1 MVGALSLVTR
11 CAMLVVRRS
20 MTGEAR
26 NGQVPLSEDEE
37 RILSEIE
44 DLLTETDPDLVR
56 EVSETTVYTQPLRSM
71 KVAVAVFVVGVLV
84 MVATLSTSFL
94 LAFVGFLVM
103 LGAALTLERNAR
115 QVGRTGL
122 RAAVGSGR
130 TTGLRDA
137 VGGTRAKVREQ
148 MRDRFRRGDQGRT

>member
-1 MVGALSLVTR
+1 MSLVTR

>member
-1 MVGALSLVTR
+1 LSLVTR
-11 CAMLVVRRS
+11 CAMLVWRRS

-26 NGQVPLSEDEE
+26 NGQVPLSKDEE

-84 MVATLSTSFL
+84 MVTTLSTSFL

>member
-1 MVGALSLVTR
+1 
-11 CAMLVVRRS
+11 
-20 MTGEAR
+20 MTGETR

>member
-1 MVGALSLVTR
+1 MSLVTR
-11 CAMLVVRRS
+11 CAMLVWRRS
-20 MTGEAR
+20 MTGETR

-71 KVAVAVFVVGVLV
+71 KLAVAIFVVGVLV
-84 MVATLSTSFL
+84 MVTTLSTSFL

-130 TTGLRDA
+130 ATGLRDA
-137 VGGTRAKVREQ
+137 VGGTRARVREQ

>member
-1 MVGALSLVTR
+1 M
-11 CAMLVVRRS
+11 
-20 MTGEAR
+20 
-26 NGQVPLSEDEE
+26 PLSEDEE

-44 DLLTETDPDLVR
+44 DQLLETDPDLVR

-71 KVAVAVFVVGVLV
+71 KWAIVLFVAGVTV
-84 MVATLSTSFL
+84 MVATLSISFL

-115 QVGRTGL
+115 QVGRVGL
-122 RAAVGSGR
+122 RTAVGSGR
-130 TTGLRDA
+130 ATGLRDA

-148 MRDRFRRGDQGRT
+148 MRERFRRGDPGRA

>member
-1 MVGALSLVTR
+1 MSLVTR
-11 CAMLVVRRS
+11 CAMLVWRRS
-20 MTGEAR
+20 MTGETR

>member
-1 MVGALSLVTR
+1 MSLVTR

-56 EVSETTVYTQPLRSM
+56 EVSETKDRKSTRLNSSHKPTSY
-71 KVAVAVFVVGVLV
+71 AVFSLKKH
-84 MVATLSTSFL
+84 TPS
-94 LAFVGFLVM
+94 
-103 LGAALTLERNAR
+103 
-115 QVGRTGL
+115 
-122 RAAVGSGR
+122 
-130 TTGLRDA
+130 
-137 VGGTRAKVREQ
+137 
-148 MRDRFRRGDQGRT
+148 